1 MASSIAKA
9 GLSVRS
15 IRPDVQ
21 VKCTFKDP
29 FVQSVASV
37 HDDRSRLLRHGSHCA
52 TRPVLPRAPA
62 WGSPSGGA
70 KYVTEGENLRENV
83 VLSPLGQISIEMATV
98 SAVLLVSAIRRLEA
112 LRGRGHFP
120 EYAQPA
126 SLVH

>member
-37 HDDRSRLLRHGSHCA
+37 HDDRSRLLRHGSHLPYRQTASA
-52 TRPVLPRAPA
+52 TRAGLAEPF
-62 WGSPSGGA
+62 
-70 KYVTEGENLRENV
+70 RESEV
-83 VLSPLGQISIEMATV
+83 CH
-98 SAVLLVSAIRRLEA
+98 RR
-112 LRGRGHFP
+112 
-120 EYAQPA
+120 
-126 SLVH
+126 